1 MQAESKLGRVTVA
14 PEVLLTIIQ
23 KTVLSVDGVARLYS
37 TWPENIGK
45 LLGIRSVAEGLAVEV
60 QGDTLVVDVHVV
72 AGAQAQ
78 MLQLGRVIQDAIR
91 RAIEDLVGLSVK
103 GVNVHIEDVE
113 LEPGPELESR

>member
-1 MQAESKLGRVTVA
+1 MQAEGKLGRVTVA

-45 LLGIRSVAEGLAVEV
+45 LLGMRSVAEGLAVEV
-60 QGDTLVVDVHVV
+60 QGDTLVVDVHIV

-78 MLQLGRVIQDAIR
+78 MLQLGRTIQDGIR
-91 RAIEDLVGLSVK
+91 RAIEDLVGLNVK
-103 GVNVHIEDVE
+103 GVNVHIEDVDV
-113 LEPGPELESR
+113 EPESESR